1 MPDADRST
9 VRAERTTRAKPRRPR
24 HNPFMPTIFCIG
36 RNYAAHNREM
46 GGASTVDPEV
56 VVFLKPWQALVDAP
70 GPLHV
75 PSDVTEVHH
84 EAEVVVRV
92 GPGGVADAIALGL
105 DLTDR
110 PRQAAAKKAGLP
122 WTRAKGFRGSA
133 PVGPF
138 VPVAA
143 VPALDR
149 LHFTLTIDG
158 VVKQRGDTAQMLTPI
173 AKLLVELERTFGL
186 RTGDLVYTGTPEGVG
201 PIASGQVLA
210 LALEG
215 VPAASA
221 TFRVA

>member
-1 MPDADRST
+1 
-9 VRAERTTRAKPRRPR
+9 
-24 HNPFMPTIFCIG
+24 MPTIFCIG
-36 RNYAAHNREM
+36 RNYAAHNQEM
-46 GGASTVDPEV
+46 GGAPTADPEV
-56 VVFLKPWQALVDAP
+56 VVFLKPWQALVAAP
-70 GPLHV
+70 GPVRL
-75 PSDVTEVHH
+75 PAGTEIHH

-92 GPGGVADAIALGL
+92 GPGATADAIALGL

-122 WTRAKGFRGSA
+122 WARAKGFAGSA

-143 VPALDR
+143 VPPLDR
-149 LHFTLTIDG
+149 LAFSLTIDG
-158 VVKQRGDTAQMLTPI
+158 VVKQRGATAAMLTPI
-173 AKLLVELERTFGL
+173 AALLADLDRTFGL

-201 PIASGQVLA
+201 PLASGQTCV

-221 TFRVA
+221 TFVVA

>member
-1 MPDADRST
+1 
-9 VRAERTTRAKPRRPR
+9 
-24 HNPFMPTIFCIG
+24 MPTIFCIG
-36 RNYAAHNREM
+36 RNYAAHQREM
-46 GGASTVDPEV
+46 GGAPTADPEV

-70 GPLHV
+70 GPLRL
-75 PSDVTEVHH
+75 PADVTEVHH

-110 PRQAAAKKAGLP
+110 PRQAAAKQAGLP
-122 WTRAKGFRGSA
+122 WARAKGFRGAA
-133 PVGPF
+133 PIGPF

-149 LHFTLTIDG
+149 LRFTLTIDG
-158 VVKQRGDTAQMLTPI
+158 AVKQRGDTADLRTPI

-186 RTGDLVYTGTPEGVG
+186 RAGDLVFTGTPEGVG
-201 PIASGQVLA
+201 PVASGQTLA
-210 LALEG
+210 LALDG

-221 TFRVA
+221 TFRIA